1 LKIDPA
7 NFASF
12 QEANAIAVSLTL
24 GTFAPGKT
32 IFINVATHITPVCDC
47 FGFTGMPVLPD
58 AGIFAGDDIVAV
70 EQATLDAIGKHR
82 LIEEH
87 VPLSMEV
94 QPVQGHPFQQLHG
107 PYKDPYLVVK
117 YGEGLGLGTR
127 AYEIVDVMPVQKV
140 ARAPVGHISA
150 AAL

>member
-1 LKIDPA
+1 M

-24 GTFAPGKT
+24 GTFAPGKMV
-32 IFINVATHITPVCDC
+32 FINVATHITPVCDC

-70 EQATLDAIGKHR
+70 EQATLDAIGRHR

-94 QPVQGHPFQQLHG
+94 QACGGHPLQQLHG

-117 YGEGLGLGTR
+117 YGERLGLGTR
-127 AYEIVDVMPVQKV
+127 DYAIVDVMPVQKV
-140 ARAPVGHISA
+140 DRVPVGHISA